1 MTVQVLTDSGTEHPL
16 AATEA
21 PPNSLGEE
29 WTVPS
34 SFVHRNCEP
43 EWEPGNEDV
52 SGSMT
57 QYPNSEGEDDDDV
70 IAARMAQDEHRLE
83 PHHPPMSP
91 NCTVEQ
97 DAGHSSDSDHTPRV
111 NDSLPN
117 RREAEL
123 NLERCPIIT
132 GENSQSN
139 LYTPFASQLEWEVA
153 RWAKLR
159 GPTST
164 SFTKL
169 MAIDGIQEKLGLTF
183 KNTRELNQLIDTHL
197 PGRPPFQR
205 KEILVGQE
213 VCKVYFRDVIQ
224 CIRALFGDLDF
235 TQDLI
240 FRPEKHYVNEERTE
254 RMYHDMHTGSWW
266 WLTQAAV
273 EKDKPGA
280 TIIPVL
286 ISTDKTQLT
295 QFRNKSAYLIYMTI
309 GNIPKHVRRK
319 TSSRAYVLLGYL
331 PTTKLEEQT
340 NKAKRKRLTANLYHA
355 CLCHILQ
362 PLVMA
367 GKEGVLMSTAAGEV
381 YRTHPVIASF
391 IGDYPEQVLTTC
403 TLTGDCP
410 WCGTTNNNLGNFN
423 PDYVHAPR
431 DLDASLAVLNSFKV
445 EPAGFL
451 RASSVICMK
460 PVPHPFWR
468 HLHLKT
474 WILSICD
481 PAEIDAWCCRL
492 PPNHQIHLF
501 MKGISSLS
509 RVTGQEHDQICQFLL
524 GIIINI
530 RLPDNLS
537 NGCLLRSTRALLD
550 FLYIAQYPVHT
561 DTTLE
566 LLTEAL
572 SRFHANKGVFSNLG
586 LRDHFNILKFH
597 FMSHYVELIKALGT
611 TDNFNTQY
619 TERLHIDLAKDAYAA
634 TNHKDEYEQMMTWLD
649 RQEQILR
656 HNQYINW
663 RKSGAHNTTCVDR
676 EPPSVD
682 ICWELSMAKH
692 PSLAAVSLDTL
703 QDLYGAP
710 LFKVA
715 LRIFVSLANNPTQS
729 RQQLEHSLW
738 QIRLSFTQLPVWHVI
753 KFASTDPITH
763 VRSVTDSIHVR
774 PAKHDKRNWLIPGR
788 FNTMLINDGTG
799 AMHGI
804 KGHSIG
810 RIHVVFT
817 IPVRYHE
824 HLFDC
829 SLTDPDGSHGMI
841 KLHLQIDSEGNWLV
855 HLLPSFG
862 PVVPAEWTSSNVLD
876 CCEMFYLSTFSDRQ
890 IFRNATLN

>member
-1 MTVQVLTDSGTEHPL
+1 MSS
-16 AATEA
+16 
-21 PPNSLGEE
+21 NS
-29 WTVPS
+29 
-34 SFVHRNCEP
+34 
-43 EWEPGNEDV
+43 
-52 SGSMT
+52 
-57 QYPNSEGEDDDDV
+57 
-70 IAARMAQDEHRLE
+70 
-83 PHHPPMSP
+83 
-91 NCTVEQ
+91 TVEQ
-97 DAGHSSDSDHTPRV
+97 DAGHSSDSDHTPHV

-132 GENSQSN
+132 GYPGGMAGTMHSKADLSENEKYTLRIGENSQSN
-139 LYTPFASQLEWEVA
+139 LYAPFASQLEWEVA
-153 RWAKLR
+153 RWAKLQ

-164 SFTKL
+164 SFTEL

-213 VCKVYFRDVIQ
+213 VCEVYFRDVIQ
-224 CIRALFGDLDF
+224 CIRALFGDPDF
-235 TQDLI
+235 AQDLI

-295 QFRNKSAYLIYMTI
+295 QFRNKSAYPIYMTI

-355 CLCHILQ
+355 CLRHILQ

-367 GKEGVLMSTAAGEV
+367 GKEGVLMSTAASEV

-391 IGDYPEQVLTTC
+391 IGNYPEQVLTTC
-403 TLTGDCP
+403 TLTRDCP
-410 WCGTTNNNLGNFN
+410 RCGTTNNNLGNFN

-431 DLDASLAVLNSFKV
+431 DLDTSLAVLNSFKV

-451 RASSVICMK
+451 RASSVIRMK
-460 PVPHPFWR
+460 PVPHPFWLDLPFMNIYCSITPDVL
-468 HLHLKT
+468 HQLYQGVIKHLKT

-481 PAEIDAWCCRL
+481 PAEIDARCRRL
-492 PPNHQIHLF
+492 PPNHQIRLF

-509 RVTGQEHDQICQFLL
+509 RVTGQEHDQICRFLL
-524 GIIINI
+524 GIIIDI

-537 NGCLLRSTRALLD
+537 NGRLLRSTRALLD

-561 DTTLE
+561 DTTLK

-572 SRFHANKGVFSNLG
+572 SRFHANKGVFSDLG
-586 LRDHFNILKFH
+586 LRDHFNIPKFH

-634 TNHKDEYEQMMTWLD
+634 TNHKDEYEQMTTWLD
-649 RQEQILR
+649 RRERILR

-682 ICWELSMAKH
+682 IRWELSMAKH

-715 LRIFVSLANNPTQS
+715 LRRFVSLANNPTQS

-738 QIRLSFTQLPVWHVI
+738 QIRLSFTRLPVWHVI
-753 KFASTDPITH
+753 KFASTDPITR

-774 PAKHDKRNWLIPGR
+774 PAKHDKRNRLIPGR
-788 FNTMLINDGTG
+788 FDTALINDGTG

-804 KGHSIG
+804 KGHSVG
-810 RIHVVFT
+810 RIRVVFT
-817 IPVRYHE
+817 IPARYRE
-824 HLFDC
+824 HLFDR
-829 SLTDPDGSHGMI
+829 SVTVPDHLAYVQWYSKLTDPDGSHGMI
-841 KLHLQIDSEGNWLV
+841 KLRPQIDSEGNWLCSIVPVAKIRRSV

-862 PVVPAEWTSSNVLD
+862 PVVPAEWASSNVLD
-876 CCEMFYLSTFSDRQ
+876 RCEMFYLNTFSDRQ